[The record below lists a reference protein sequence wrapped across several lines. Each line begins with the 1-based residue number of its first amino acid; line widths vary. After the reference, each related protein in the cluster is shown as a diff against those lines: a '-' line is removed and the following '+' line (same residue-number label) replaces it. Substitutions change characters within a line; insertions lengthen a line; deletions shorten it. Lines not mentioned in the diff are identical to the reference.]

1 MWKYILTAKAIE
13 SLEKID
19 IQMRT
24 RIFKKMDFYIWHE
37 DPLVFAVKLVNSQL
51 WDYRFR
57 IGDYRVVCD
66 VDKQWHIIII
76 AIIWHRKEI
85 YN

>member
-24 RIFKKMDFYIWHE
+24 RIFKKMDFYI
-37 DPLVFAVKLVNSQL
+37 
-51 WDYRFR
+51 
-57 IGDYRVVCD
+57 
-66 VDKQWHIIII
+66 
-76 AIIWHRKEI
+76 
-85 YN
+85 